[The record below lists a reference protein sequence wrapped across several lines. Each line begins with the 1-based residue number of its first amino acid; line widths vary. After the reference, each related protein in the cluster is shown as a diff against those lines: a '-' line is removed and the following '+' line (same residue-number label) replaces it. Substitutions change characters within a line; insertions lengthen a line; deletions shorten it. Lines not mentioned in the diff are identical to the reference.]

1 MNVNVYEQIFNLFIF
16 ICTGMVIGIVFD
28 IFRIIRKSFKT
39 PDFVTYIEDILF
51 WILTGFILLF
61 SIFAFN
67 NGELRLYIFLALILG
82 LVIYLLTISK
92 YFIKISVKFLTFIKN
107 ITYVPIKKYIIRP
120 ILWFLK
126 KIKCQILK
134 LIKKSNQKT
143 NNKLLSGNVCNK
155 IDE

>member
-1 MNVNVYEQIFNLFIF
+1 MNVNVYNQIFNLFIF
-16 ICTGMVIGIVFD
+16 TFTGILIGIIFD

-51 WILTGFILLF
+51 WLLTGFILLF
-61 SIFAFN
+61 SIFTFN

-92 YFIKISVKFLTFIKN
+92 YFIKISVKILNFIKN

-120 ILWFLK
+120 ILWIFEKL
-126 KIKCQILK
+126 KCQILK
-134 LIKKSNQKT
+134 VIKKSNKKINNNDIST
-143 NNKLLSGNVCNK
+143 NICNK